1 MADFFEVTAI
11 EKYIRMS
18 PRKMRLVADMVRGR
32 GVDEAMALLKLT
44 PKEAARAI
52 EKAIN
57 AAASNATQNYGWT
70 REDLYVST
78 IYADEG
84 PTLKRFKAGAR
95 GRYKPIL
102 KRSAHITVGVAE
114 RTAKAAVEEK

>member
-1 MADFFEVTAI
+1 MADYFQVTAV

-18 PRKMRLVADMVRGR
+18 PRKVRLVADLVRGK
-32 GVDEAMALLKLT
+32 GVDEAIALLKAT
-44 PKEAARAI
+44 PKDAARAI

-57 AAASNATQNYGWT
+57 SAAANATQNYGWS
-70 REDLYVST
+70 REDLVIST
-78 IYADEG
+78 IYAGEG

-102 KRSAHITVGVAE
+102 KRSSHITVGIVERATAE
-114 RTAKAAVEEK
+114 AKE

>member
-1 MADFFEVTAI
+1 MAEYFEIKAV
-11 EKYIRMS
+11 EKFIRMS
-18 PRKMRLVADMVRGR
+18 PRKVRLVADMVRGKD
-32 GVDEAMALLKLT
+32 VDEAIALLKLT
-44 PKEAARAI
+44 PRVAAKEV

-57 AAASNATQNYGWT
+57 SAASNATQNFGLE
-70 REDLYVST
+70 RGDLFVSS
-78 IYADEG
+78 ICADEG

-114 RTAKAAVEEK
+114 RASKTKEEK

>member
-11 EKYIRMS
+11 EKHIRMS
-18 PRKMRLVADMVRGR
+18 PRKVRLVADMVRGK
-32 GVDEAMALLKLT
+32 GVEEAVSLLKLT
-44 PKEAARAI
+44 PKEAARAVV
-52 EKAIN
+52 KAIN
-57 AAASNATQNYGWT
+57 SAASNATQNYGWT

-114 RTAKAAVEEK
+114 RTAKQEEEK